1 MFHFYV
7 EWKEENVI
15 IEKYGIKQG
24 YKKKETDGGWE
35 LTFKKG
41 AGVGNVS

>member
-1 MFHFYV
+1 MV
-7 EWKEENVI
+7 LSRVT
-15 IEKYGIKQG
+15 
-24 YKKKETDGGWE
+24 KKKETDGGWE